1 MANVSALKKTVG
13 IDEDSS
19 TKKIT
24 PAQIIIYAF
33 LVIMAIIYLAPM
45 LWVFNVSFKTNK
57 EIFSAPFALPQNVT
71 FENYS
76 FAWTAGKLGIA
87 TLNSFIV
94 CAITLVLSMIIGS
107 MAAFGIARLR
117 WKFSKLALTYFLT
130 GMMIPVH
137 CVLIPLFTRFAKI
150 GLSNNLFGLILPYL
164 TFALPITIFIM
175 TGFFESMPNELIE
188 CACIEGANL
197 FDIFFR
203 ICLPLGRTG
212 LFVTGLMTFV
222 GNWNELLLAMV
233 FISDDNKKTL
243 PVSLSK
249 FVGPYNTNYSQ
260 MFAAIIIAIIPTV
273 VVYCMFSNQ
282 IVDGLTAGA
291 VKG

>member
-1 MANVSALKKTVG
+1 MKNNVSIVK
-13 IDEDSS
+13 
-19 TKKIT
+19 
-24 PAQIIIYAF
+24 IIIYIF
-33 LVIMAIIYLAPM
+33 LVCMAVLYLAPL
-45 LWVFNVSFKTNK
+45 LWVFNVSFKTNA
-57 EIFSAPFALPQNVT
+57 EIFSAPFAPPIAPTMDNFT
-71 FENYS
+71 

-94 CAITLVLSMIIGS
+94 CFITLALSLVVGS
-107 MAAFGIARLR
+107 MAAFAIGRLR
-117 WKFSKLALTYFLT
+117 WKLAKAAMTYFLL

-137 CVLIPLFTRFAKI
+137 CVLIPLFTRFAKVN
-150 GLSNNLFGLILPYL
+150 LTNNLTGLILPYL

-188 CACIEGANL
+188 SACIDGATIYQ
-197 FDIFFR
+197 IFFK
-203 ICLPLGRTG
+203 ICLPLAKTG
-212 LFVTGLMTFV
+212 LFVTGLMTFIA
-222 GNWNELLLAMV
+222 NWNELLLAMV
-233 FISDDNKKTL
+233 FISDEAKKTL

-260 MFAAIIIAIIPTV
+260 MFAAIIIAIIPTII
-273 VVYCMFSNQ
+273 VYCAFSNQ

>member
-1 MANVSALKKTVG
+1 MKDKTR
-13 IDEDSS
+13 S
-19 TKKIT
+19 TLIKT
-24 PAQIIIYAF
+24 LIYVF
-33 LVIMAIIYLAPM
+33 LTLVAVIYIVPL
-45 LWVFNVSFKTNK
+45 LWVFMVSFKTNA
-57 EIFSAPFALPQNVT
+57 EIFASPFSLPESFNL
-71 FENYS
+71 ENYE

-94 CAITLVLSMIIGS
+94 CGVTLVFSMLIGS
-107 MAAFGIARLR
+107 MAAFAIGRLR
-117 WKFSKLALTYFLT
+117 FRFAKQSMMFFML

-137 CVLIPLFTRFAKI
+137 CVMIPLFTRFARL
-150 GLSNNLFGLILPYL
+150 GLSNSLLGIILPYL
-164 TFALPITIFIM
+164 TFSLPTTIFIM
-175 TGFFESMPNELIE
+175 TGFFQSMPNELIE
-188 CACIEGANL
+188 SACIDGASIYE
-197 FDIFFR
+197 IFFK
-203 ICLPLGRTG
+203 IALPLSRTG

-222 GNWNELLLAMV
+222 ANWNELLLAMV
-233 FISDDNKKTL
+233 FISDDAKKTL

-273 VVYCMFSNQ
+273 VVYCIFSNQ

>member
-1 MANVSALKKTVG
+1 MTQTVHHYKGLSDNEVLESRKLHGINVLTQPEKETFWQKLLETFKHPISIVMFCLFALSVLTPFLLPIERIWAMTAVVAVSA
-13 IDEDSS
+13 
-19 TKKIT
+19 
-24 PAQIIIYAF
+24 
-33 LVIMAIIYLAPM
+33 
-45 LWVFNVSFKTNK
+45 
-57 EIFSAPFALPQNVT
+57 
-71 FENYS
+71 
-76 FAWTAGKLGIA
+76 
-87 TLNSFIV
+87 
-94 CAITLVLSMIIGS
+94 
-107 MAAFGIARLR
+107 
-117 WKFSKLALTYFLT
+117 
-130 GMMIPVH
+130 
-137 CVLIPLFTRFAKI
+137 VLI
-150 GLSNNLFGLILPYL
+150 
-164 TFALPITIFIM
+164 IM

-273 VVYCMFSNQ
+273 IVYCMFSNQ

>member
-1 MANVSALKKTVG
+1 MKS
-13 IDEDSS
+13 E
-19 TKKIT
+19 TKKIS
-24 PAQIIIYAF
+24 AVKVLIYIF
-33 LVIMAIIYLAPM
+33 LCFMVVIYLAPL
-45 LWVFNVSFKTNK
+45 LWVFSVSFKTNG
-57 EIFSAPFALPQNVT
+57 EIFTNPFALPES
-71 FENYS
+71 FFIDNYV

-87 TLNSFIV
+87 MANSLFV
-94 CAITLVLSMIIGS
+94 CVITLVLSMFLGSTVSFAIGR
-107 MAAFGIARLR
+107 MK
-117 WKFSKLALTYFLT
+117 WKLSGLVMVYFMM

-150 GLSNNLFGLILPYL
+150 GLSNNLWGLILPYL
-164 TFALPITIFIM
+164 TFSLPTTIFIM
-175 TGFFESMPNELIE
+175 TGFFRSLPNELVE
-188 CACIEGANL
+188 SACIDGCSIYQ
-197 FDIFFR
+197 IFGQ
-203 ICLPLGRTG
+203 ICLPLSKTG

-222 GNWNELLLAMV
+222 ANWNELLLAMV

-260 MFAAIIIAIIPTV
+260 MFAAIVIAIVPTII
-273 VVYCMFSNQ
+273 VYCAFSNQ